1 MDCLILKN
9 RGQGVISHLTKALD
23 EAVFGKALWFRPSEG
38 SVGLDEIIASRISEN
53 PSEPIHLA
61 IDLDHEDL
69 NSWDM
74 ALLSIITSRAVGG
87 QQLPSGSSIIVASNS
102 PVDQLQDNLSVATL
116 ARLVVV
122 DLQSQTPEKFVA
134 NHAEKINEIVKIV
147 ADSSFDRATNR
158 KSGIIKE
165 NNPGAVD
172 LKRAEKPSPDDLS
185 AYPKG

>member
-23 EAVFGKALWFRPSEG
+23 EAEFGKALWFRPTEG
-38 SVGLDEIIASRISEN
+38 SSGLDEIIATRISEN
-53 PSEPIHLA
+53 PNEPIHLA

-69 NSWDM
+69 RSWDM

-87 QQLPSGSSIIVASNS
+87 QQLPKGSSIIVASNS
-102 PVDQLQDNLSVATL
+102 PIDELQGNLSVATV

-147 ADSSFDRATNR
+147 VDSSFDDVTYR

-165 NNPGAVD
+165 NNPDAVD
-172 LKRAEKPSPDDLS
+172 LKRAEKPSRDDLS
-185 AYPKG
+185 TYPKG